1 MDLKKYKS
9 EMSRVYPDRKFTE
22 DTLSALKSRQHKP
35 KKHDFRVLKTV
46 GGIGLSAAVLCGA
59 FLGAGAVRSLFDG
72 IEPDR
77 TDSTEQAVDI
87 LVDEKPE
94 LNDNDR
100 IEATETTLSATP
112 LASNPNYTI
121 KVTTPDGKVA
131 LNEDTTIEEMLAVGA
146 LVVTD
151 NGPLGMQSFCEAAR
165 KQKNGE
171 AFEFILAQ
179 TGGGNI
185 YTYYDVN
192 AEGDIEKH
200 WTYNHQK
207 YFHTERRGN
216 VEEWFDYF
224 ASNLQWTNELP
235 YVALYGNT
243 GCGFATISNLLDVT
257 CFDKE
262 ERKQMYFDAAVSD
275 EFYPILGLVYN
286 DQSPAA
292 FRLNYFAEKIE
303 KGVQY
308 ASVQFTDITTTN
320 DHDEV
325 YYSIEYVNGKYS
337 IFTMTDGIDGKFD
350 TQYFDGFEIVP
361 EYDANYKLRR
371 LSMVF
376 DNGEVSYSFKMSTDT
391 EADIMAYVE
400 NNTYLYTADWFVGNN
415 AGYSVKPEYS
425 AFELEF
431 DQEWVRTAIK
441 HPNTEGL
448 LVINQEYSTDTV
460 IACEV
465 EDYRFNGNSKNIYL
479 RGIDE
484 PLGINSQG
492 DKFVLG
498 DIMIYCNTE
507 KHPVKEMPDGKQYVF
522 LSRYYLQNTLNPKV
536 EKAEENE
543 SGDVFRID
551 LFEWYTESMSEDKLV
566 VYPE

>member
-9 EMSRVYPDRKFTE
+9 EMSRAYPDRKFVE
-22 DTLSALKSRQHKP
+22 DTLSAVKNRQHKP

-72 IEPDR
+72 IEPDL

-87 LVDEKPE
+87 LVDEDPE

-100 IEATETTLSATP
+100 IEANETTLSATP
-112 LASNPNYTI
+112 LASNPAYTV
-121 KVTTPDGKVA
+121 KVNTPDGKVA

-151 NGPLGMQSFCEAAR
+151 DGPLGMQYFCEAAR

-171 AFEFILAQ
+171 AFEFILAH
-179 TGGGNI
+179 TGYGNI

-192 AEGDIEKH
+192 EEGDIEKY

-207 YFHTERRGN
+207 YFYIEKQGQ
-216 VEEWFDYF
+216 VEVRFNYF
-224 ASNLQWTNELP
+224 ASSLQGTNELP
-235 YVALYGNT
+235 CVGLYGNT
-243 GCGFATISNLLDVT
+243 GVGFATTSNILDVT

-262 ERKQMYFDAAVSD
+262 ERKQMYFDAAISD

-286 DQSPAA
+286 DESPAA

-308 ASVQFTDITTTN
+308 ASVQFTDITTTS
-320 DHDEV
+320 DYDEI

-337 IFTMTDGIDGKFD
+337 IFTMTDGLDGKFD

-361 EYDANYKLRR
+361 EYDANYKLRK

-391 EADIMAYVE
+391 EADIMVYVGDK
-400 NNTYLYTADWFVGNN
+400 THLYTSDWFAGNN
-415 AGYSVKPEYS
+415 GGYSEKPEYS
-425 AFELEF
+425 AFENEF
-431 DQEWVRTAIK
+431 DCEWVLAATK

-465 EDYRFNGNSKNIYL
+465 DDYRFNTDTKNVYL
-479 RGIDE
+479 RGTDE
-484 PLGINSQG
+484 PIGTNAQG
-492 DKFVLG
+492 DIFRID
-498 DIMIYCNTE
+498 DILITSNSE
-507 KHPVKEMPDGKQYVF
+507 EHLVKEMPDGKQYVF
-522 LSRYYLQNTLNPKV
+522 LSRYYLQNTFYASVEKV
-536 EKAEENE
+536 EESEN
-543 SGDVFRID
+543 GDIFEID
-551 LFEWYTESMSEDKLV
+551 LHTWHNSDSELIK
-566 VYPE
+566 YPE

>member
-9 EMSRVYPDRKFTE
+9 EMSRVYPDKRFVE
-22 DTLSALKSRQHKP
+22 ETLTAVKNRQHKP

-72 IEPDR
+72 IEPVEM
-77 TDSTEQAVDI
+77 DSTEQTVDI

-94 LNDNDR
+94 LNDDDR
-100 IEATETTLSATP
+100 IEATDTTLSATP
-112 LASNPNYTI
+112 LASNPAYTV
-121 KVTTPDGKVA
+121 KVNTPDGKVA
-131 LNEDTTIEEMLAVGA
+131 LNEDTTIEEMLAVGT

-171 AFEFILAQ
+171 AFEFILAH

-192 AEGDIEKH
+192 AEGDIEKY

-207 YFHTERRGN
+207 YFYIEKHGRI
-216 VEEWFDYF
+216 EEEFEYF
-224 ASNLQWTNELP
+224 ASNFEWQYANPCLT
-235 YVALYGNT
+235 LYGNK
-243 GCGFATISNLLDVT
+243 GIGFASISNLLDVT
-257 CFDKE
+257 CLDKE
-262 ERKQMYFDAAVSD
+262 ERKQMYLDAAISD

-286 DQSPAA
+286 DESPAA

-337 IFTMTDGIDGKFD
+337 IFTMTDGLDGKFD

-391 EADIMAYVE
+391 EADIMVYVGDK
-400 NNTYLYTADWFVGNN
+400 THLYTSDWFSGNN
-415 AGYSVKPEYS
+415 VGFTEKPKYDTLN
-425 AFELEF
+425 LEF
-431 DQEWVRTAIK
+431 DWEWIHAATK

-465 EDYRFNGNSKNIYL
+465 EDYRFNSDTKNIYL
-479 RGIDE
+479 KGKEE
-484 PLGINSQG
+484 PLGINQQG

-498 DIMIYCNTE
+498 DIEIITSTK

-522 LSRYYLQNTLNPKV
+522 LSRYYLQNTFYASVEKV
-536 EKAEENE
+536 EESEN
-543 SGDVFRID
+543 GDVFEINLQTWHPSDMDDDGLIRYY
-551 LFEWYTESMSEDKLV
+551 E
-566 VYPE
+566 

>member
-9 EMSRVYPDRKFTE
+9 EMSRVYPDKRFVE
-22 DTLSALKSRQHKP
+22 ETLTAVKNRQHKP

-72 IEPDR
+72 IEPDL
-77 TDSTEQAVDI
+77 TDSTEQTVDI

-100 IEATETTLSATP
+100 IDATDTTLSATP
-112 LASNPNYTI
+112 LASNPAYTV
-121 KVTTPDGKVA
+121 KVNTPDGKVA

-151 NGPLGMQSFCEAAR
+151 NGPLGMRNFCEAAR

-171 AFEFILAQ
+171 AFEFILAH
-179 TGGGNI
+179 TGYGNI

-207 YFHTERRGN
+207 YFYIEKQGH
-216 VEEWFDYF
+216 VEERFDYF
-224 ASNLQWTNELP
+224 ASSLQWTNELP
-235 YVALYGNT
+235 SLGLYGNT
-243 GCGFATISNLLDVT
+243 GVGFATISNILDVT

-262 ERKQMYFDAAVSD
+262 ERKQMYFDAAISD
-275 EFYPILGLVYN
+275 EFHPILGLVYN
-286 DQSPAA
+286 DESPAA

-337 IFTMTDGIDGKFD
+337 IFTMTDGLDGKFD
-350 TQYFDGFEIVP
+350 TQYFDSFEIVP

-371 LSMVF
+371 LSMMF
-376 DNGEVSYSFKMSTDT
+376 DNGEVSYSFKMSTNT
-391 EADIMAYVE
+391 EADIMTYVG
-400 NNTYLYTADWFVGNN
+400 NNTRLYTSDWFVGNN
-415 AGYSVKPEYS
+415 AGYSEKPEHS
-425 AFELEF
+425 AFESEF
-431 DQEWVRTAIK
+431 DWEWIRAATK

-465 EDYRFNGNSKNIYL
+465 EDYRFNTDAKNVYL
-479 RGIDE
+479 RGTDQPI
-484 PLGINSQG
+484 GTNAQG
-492 DKFVLG
+492 DIFRID
-498 DIMIYCNTE
+498 DILITSNSE
-507 KHPVKEMPDGKQYVF
+507 EHLVKEMPDGKQYVF
-522 LSRYYLQNTLNPKV
+522 LSRYYLQNTFYASVEKV
-536 EKAEENE
+536 EKSEN
-543 SGDVFRID
+543 GDIFEID
-551 LFEWYTESMSEDKLV
+551 LHTWHNSDSQLIK
-566 VYPE
+566 YPE